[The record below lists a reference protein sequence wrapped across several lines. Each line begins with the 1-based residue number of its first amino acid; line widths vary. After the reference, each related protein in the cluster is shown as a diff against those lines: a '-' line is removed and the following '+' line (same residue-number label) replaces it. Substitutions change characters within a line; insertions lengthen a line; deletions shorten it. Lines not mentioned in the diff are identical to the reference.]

1 MLFDANHI
9 SGIVAFMKL
18 ATLRNGRPD
27 GHLVIVSRDLSR
39 FASAGRIAPNLQGA
53 LDEWSRCA
61 PILRA
66 VSDQLNN
73 GEIAGMPFVP
83 SETLAPLPR
92 AYQWIDGS
100 GYMVHLDRVRSLKGS
115 KDAELQDQRPL
126 MYQGGS
132 DSFLAPTAPIVV
144 PQEDLAVDFES
155 EIVVVTAHVPMQ
167 ATREEASDAIRLI
180 GICNDV
186 SLRRLVADDLQN
198 GFGFF
203 HAKPA
208 TSFAPVFVTPDELG
222 DQWRDNRVHLKLR
235 SHVNSSLYGQPN
247 AGIDM
252 RFDFAD
258 LIVEA
263 ARTREL
269 GNGTIIGSGTVANA
283 HEDILPIRGN
293 GIGFSC
299 IVEARTMEKIK
310 IGAPRT
316 PFLKPGDRVRIEAV
330 DADGRSVFG
339 AIDQEVTLLPR

>member
-1 MLFDANHI
+1 
-9 SGIVAFMKL
+9 MKL
-18 ATLRNGRPD
+18 ATLRSGRPD

-39 FASAGRIAPNLQGA
+39 FASAGRIAPSLQAA
-53 LDEWSRCA
+53 LDEWGRCA

-73 GEIAGMPFVP
+73 SEIAGMPFVP
-83 SETLAPLPR
+83 DEALAPLPR

-100 GYMVHLDRVRSLKGS
+100 GYMVHLDRVRTLKGS
-115 KDAELQDQRPL
+115 KDTELQDQRPL

-132 DSFLAPTAPIVV
+132 DSFLSPTASIVV
-144 PQEDLAVDFES
+144 PEDNLAVDFEA
-155 EIVVVTAHVPMQ
+155 EVVVVTSHVPMR
-167 ATREEASDAIRLI
+167 ATKEDASEAVRLI

-208 TSFAPVFVTPDELG
+208 TSFGPVFVTPDELG
-222 DQWRDNRVHLKLR
+222 DKWRDNRVHLKVR

-258 LIVEA
+258 LIAEA

-283 HEDILPIRGN
+283 HEEILPIRSN

-310 IGAPRT
+310 IGAART
-316 PFLKPGDRVRIEAV
+316 PFLRPGDRVRIEAV
-330 DADGRSVFG
+330 DEAGRSMFG
-339 AIDQEVTLLPR
+339 AIDQEVVLLSR

>member
-1 MLFDANHI
+1 
-9 SGIVAFMKL
+9 MKL

-39 FASAGRIAPNLQGA
+39 FASAGRIAPNLQAA
-53 LDEWSRCA
+53 LDDWDRCA

-66 VSDQLNN
+66 VSDQLDNN
-73 GEIAGMPFVP
+73 EIAGMRFVP
-83 SETLAPLPR
+83 SEALAPIPR
-92 AYQWIDGS
+92 AFQWIDGA

-115 KDAELQDQRPL
+115 RDAELQDQRPL
-126 MYQGGS
+126 LYQGAS
-132 DSFLAPTAPIVV
+132 DSLTGPAAPIIV
-144 PQEDLAVDFES
+144 PEGDLAIDFEA
-155 EIVVVTAHVPMQ
+155 EVAVVTAHVPMMPSKQQ
-167 ATREEASDAIRLI
+167 AAEAIRLI

-203 HAKPA
+203 HAKPS
-208 TSFAPVFVTPDELG
+208 TSFGPVFVTPDELG
-222 DQWRDNRVHLKLR
+222 ENWRDNRVHLKVR
-235 SHVNSSLYGQPN
+235 SHVNKSLYGQPN

-269 GNGTIIGSGTVANA
+269 GTGTIIGSGTVANA
-283 HEDILPIRGN
+283 HEEILPIRGN

-330 DADGRSVFG
+330 DENGRSVFG
-339 AIDQEVTLLPR
+339 AIEQDVTLLAR